1 MMNWKLIASIAI
13 IAGGL
18 LVSFH
23 YGQKDRQADWDAES
37 RQIADALVI
46 SAKAARDKEQSL
58 QNHMNEVQANASQ
71 QAEKLQADADSAT
84 DAASRL
90 RKQVGELLASGG
102 SKTASACSSRP
113 AAENPGNLLAVLLD
127 KSVTRNRELAAFA
140 DSALNAAKS
149 CAAAYEKARG

>member
-37 RQIADALVI
+37 SQIAGALVI

-58 QNHMNEVQANASQ
+58 QDSMNEVQANASQ
-71 QAEKLQADADSAT
+71 QAEKLQADADSAA
-84 DAASRL
+84 DAAIRL

-102 SKTASACSSRP
+102 SKTASSCPSRP

-140 DSALNAAKS
+140 DAAMNAAKS

>member
-1 MMNWKLIASIAI
+1 MNWKLVVAIAVIAC
-13 IAGGL
+13 GL
-18 LVSFH
+18 ATSFH
-23 YGQKDRQADWDAES
+23 YGQKDRQAEWDAES

-71 QAEKLQADADSAT
+71 QAEKLRADADGAA

-90 RKQVGELLASGG
+90 RKQVGELLASRGG
-102 SKTASACSSRP
+102 EAASACSSRP

-149 CAAAYEKARG
+149 CTAAYEKARG